1 MLWEGLPAFR
11 VRPSELPARRGVC
24 WRINCD
30 PMMMPTTGFI
40 PTKASVS
47 VVDDSPELQ
56 NYLRLLLE
64 LDRYQVDIAG
74 NGEEALLRL
83 RNGCN
88 PRVVLLDMQ
97 MPGMD
102 GLETLRILRRL
113 HPAARVIMCSG
124 VDDPEKIRQAISLGA
139 QAYLVKPVQHL
150 YLSAAIERC
159 LGQDSGESDGS
170 IGSRMGASSLQ
181 LVHRPN

>member
-1 MLWEGLPAFR
+1 ML
-11 VRPSELPARRGVC
+11 
-24 WRINCD
+24 
-30 PMMMPTTGFI
+30 TTGFG
-40 PTKASVS
+40 PTRASVL
-47 VVDDSPELQ
+47 VVEDCLELQ

-64 LDRYQVDIAG
+64 VDRYQVEIAG
-74 NGEEALLRL
+74 NGEEALR
-83 RNGCN
+83 RMSDGSA

-113 HPAARVIMCSG
+113 HPAAKVIMCSG
-124 VDDPEKIRQAISLGA
+124 VDDPEKIRQALSLGA

-159 LGQDSGESDGS
+159 LGQDSGESSEPVGR
-170 IGSRMGASSLQ
+170 GVAALTPQ
-181 LVHRPN
+181 LVLRPN